1 MQEQELVGF
10 AAYWARWGTLT
21 VTAGIAFVTA
31 AIGGIATDVGPW
43 YKRLRQP
50 ALKPPDWAFGPA
62 WTTIFTL
69 IAIATARVWDAAPPD
84 LKLWVLLVF
93 GLNALLNAAWSVF
106 YFTLKRPD
114 LALIEVV
121 LFWCSIVAMVG
132 LSFYILPGAG
142 WLLLPYLVWVS
153 FAAWLNWQTVRL
165 NPPFGKP
172 DVAHG

>member
-1 MQEQELVGF
+1 MNEAELTGL

-21 VTAGIAFVTA
+21 VTGLVAFVTA
-31 AIGGIATDVGPW
+31 AVGGIATDVGPW

-62 WTTIFTL
+62 WTLIFTL
-69 IAIATARVWDAAPPD
+69 IAIASARVWDAAEGQERT
-84 LKLWVLLVF
+84 LVLLVF
-93 GLNALLNAAWSVF
+93 GLNAVLNAAWSVF

-121 LFWCSIVAMVG
+121 VFWCSIVAMVA
-132 LSFYILPGAG
+132 LAFSVAPGAG

-165 NPPFGKP
+165 NGPFHSR
-172 DVAHG
+172 ANA

>member
-1 MQEQELVGF
+1 MNEAELTGI
-10 AAYWARWGTLT
+10 AAFWARWGTLT
-21 VTAGIAFVTA
+21 VTGVAAFVTA

-62 WTTIFTL
+62 WTMIFTL
-69 IAIATARVWDAAPPD
+69 IAIASARVWDAAEGAERIT
-84 LKLWVLLVF
+84 VLTVF
-93 GLNALLNAAWSVF
+93 GLNAVLNALWSVI

-121 LFWCSIVAMVG
+121 IFWCSIVAMIAVAF
-132 LSFYILPGAG
+132 SIAPGAG
-142 WLLLPYLVWVS
+142 WLLAPYLVWVS

-165 NPPFGKP
+165 NAPFGGN
-172 DVAHG
+172 ART